1 MEKLQRSKGLDVTL
15 SLIKTNCVYKKKK
28 KKKICIM
35 CTVLQ
40 KHNVMENKRYIMLC
54 DLLINAVKHTNQSGN
69 TAFHVSSFS
78 KWLKGFLKAQT
89 HHNTFIIIDKD
100 ARVLTESFLLMR
112 HPFKAQ
118 NWAELE
124 LEVHTLNTL
133 LSHSQLF
140 FFYV

>member
-1 MEKLQRSKGLDVTL
+1 
-15 SLIKTNCVYKKKK
+15 
-28 KKKICIM
+28 M

-40 KHNVMENKRYIMLC
+40 KHNVMKNKRYIMLC

-89 HHNTFIIIDKD
+89 HHNTFINIDKD
-100 ARVLTESFLLMR
+100 ARDLTECFLLMR

-140 FFYV
+140 FFLCVGKMDG